1 MLEKCRTGIKG
12 LDEITLGGLANER
25 IVRAKLKRLF
35 RWLKDKGVTAVI
47 TGGYAVTAKTDDLEA
62 LALFQKDPGAFDLV
76 ITDQT
81 MPQMTGVRL
90 AEELL
95 RIRPDI
101 PIILCTGY
109 REKVD
114 ANAARAM
121 GIRRFL
127 MKPFSVQEM
136 SQIIREAL
144 T

>member
-25 IVRAKLKRLF
+25 IVRAELKRLF
-35 RWLKDKGVTAVI
+35 RWLKDKGVTA
-47 TGGYAVTAKTDDLEA
+47 
-62 LALFQKDPGAFDLV
+62 V

-109 REKVD
+109 SEKVD